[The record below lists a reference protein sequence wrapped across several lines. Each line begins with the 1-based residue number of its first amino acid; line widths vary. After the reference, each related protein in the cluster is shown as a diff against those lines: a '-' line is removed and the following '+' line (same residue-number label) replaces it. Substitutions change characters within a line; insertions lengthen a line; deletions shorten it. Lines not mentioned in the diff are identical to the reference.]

1 MKRAK
6 DLKIGD
12 TCYYDSPNGVMEL
25 KVDCVWKENYKGTTF
40 YYFKFV
46 DFYGLFVS
54 LENDTITSNDILDI
68 RFNQ

>member
-1 MKRAK
+1 MKQAK

-12 TCYYDSPNGVMEL
+12 TCYYDSPKGVKEL
-25 KVDCVWKENYKGTTF
+25 KIECVWKENYSGTTY
-40 YYFKFV
+40 YYFRFV

-54 LENDTITSNDILDI
+54 LENDTITSNDVIDI